1 MILWV
6 FDPHLPSKII
16 AGGVQESKLGNTV
29 FTWLQAKTPNFQFV
43 NSAATSWKIKPKPS
57 ALS

>member
-43 NSAATSWKIKPKPS
+43 NSVASSQKT
-57 ALS
+57 